1 MALLLSRK
9 DVESLLSMEATIEAV
24 EGAFRQLA
32 LGNAVMPQRTVVKP
46 PDHHGIHL
54 GMPAYIGGD
63 VGGLGLKIVTV
74 YHDNPQKYNLPT
86 TIGVLLLND
95 PATGAPLSI
104 MDASFLT
111 AMRTG
116 AAGGVAAKY
125 LAREKAEN
133 VLVFGAGVQ
142 ARTQLM
148 AACAV
153 RPVKKAAVVDVFS
166 AARDKFAQD
175 MSAKLS
181 IPVEPRSDVQAAVE
195 EADIIIAATSS
206 TEPVF
211 DGAWLKPGVHIN
223 GIGSH
228 TPTTREL
235 DTTTLKRAKV
245 VPDLASA
252 CLSEA
257 GDIIIP
263 IREGAISEDDI
274 RTELGQVVAGLKP
287 GRTSDEEITLF
298 KSVGLAIQDIST
310 AVKVYQLAL
319 ERGVGKEVEL

>member
-1 MALLLSRK
+1 MTLLLNRQ
-9 DVESLLSMEATIEAV
+9 DVESLLTMEATIEAV

-32 LGNAVMPQRTVVKP
+32 LGNTVMPQRTVVKP
-46 PDHHGIHL
+46 PEHHGIHL

-116 AAGGVAAKY
+116 AAGGVAAKH
-125 LAREKAEN
+125 LARKGAEN
-133 VLVFGAGVQ
+133 VVIFGAGVQ

-153 RPVKKAAVVDVFS
+153 RPINKAMVIDLNT
-166 AARDKFAQD
+166 AAREKFAKE
-175 MSAKLS
+175 MSELLN
-181 IPVEPRSDVQAAVE
+181 IPVEPAEDVQAAVE
-195 EADIIIAATSS
+195 GAGIIVAATSS
-206 TEPVF
+206 PEPIF
-211 DGAWLKPGVHIN
+211 NGAWLQPGVHIN

-235 DTTTLKRAKV
+235 DTKTLQRAKI

-263 IREGAISEDDI
+263 IQEGAISEDDI
-274 RTELGQVVAGLKP
+274 QTELGQVIAGLKP
-287 GRTSDEEITLF
+287 GRTSDQDITLF

-319 ERGVGKEVEL
+319 EKGVGQKIQL